1 MTEGPS
7 SKWAVELDGLV
18 KSFGSQPVLR
28 GVELRVREG
37 DFLTIFGPN
46 GAGKTTLLRVLA
58 TFMRPNRGSGKIA
71 GFDITK
77 QATEIRRRLGLV
89 SHDNLLYDNLSGYE
103 NLKFYGRM
111 YDVPRLES
119 RIAEIVNQVGMEA
132 RLHQRVGTLSHGQ
145 KKRIAIARAMIHRPS
160 IVLLDEPETGLDQEA
175 IAMLTGILDS
185 LGPRRTVIMTT
196 HNIGQGLKL
205 ANEVGILVRGK
216 IVFQGPKPTEDPAA
230 FSDVYY
236 HYVEAHR

>member
-1 MTEGPS
+1 MTDGPS
-7 SKWAVELDGLV
+7 STWAIELQGLT

-28 GVELRVREG
+28 GVELKVREG

-46 GAGKTTLLRVLA
+46 GAGKTTLLRILA
-58 TFMRPNRGSGKIA
+58 TFMRPNRGSGQVA
-71 GFDITK
+71 GFDLIK
-77 QATEIRRRLGLV
+77 RSRDIRACLGLV

-111 YDVPRLES
+111 YNVPHLED
-119 RIAEIVNQVGMEA
+119 RIAEVATQVGMEA
-132 RLHQRVGTLSHGQ
+132 RLHQRVGAMSHGM
-145 KKRIAIARAMIHRPS
+145 KKRFAIARAILHKPS
-160 IVLLDEPETGLDQEA
+160 IILLDEPESGLDQEA
-175 IAMLTGILDS
+175 LAMLTGIITS

-196 HNIGQGLKL
+196 HNIGQGLRL

-216 IVFQGPKPTEDPAA
+216 VVFQGAKPTEDSRA
-230 FSDVYY
+230 FSDVYH